1 MRPVAIVVLL
11 AAIAGAATAGPAD
24 AAPQVSLPV
33 RLLFAVVDANA
44 DGRVTRDEGRVL
56 ADRIFDQADLDRDG
70 AVSSTELE
78 AGARRFGADP
88 NGANE
93 ARTTFR
99 QIDRNRDGRV
109 SATEWNARVASE
121 FAGLDANRDGV
132 ITLADLSGRDL
143 RVPQGALGVMAP

>member
-1 MRPVAIVVLL
+1 MRPIVVVAFFAFAL
-11 AAIAGAATAGPAD
+11 AIAAQPAW
-24 AAPQVSLPV
+24 AVPQVSLPV
-33 RLLFAVVDANA
+33 RLLFAVVDSNA
-44 DGRVTRDEGRVL
+44 DGKVTRDEGRVL

-70 AVSSTELE
+70 AVSSAELD

-88 NGANE
+88 NGASE

-99 QIDRNRDGRV
+99 QIDRNRDGKV
-109 SATEWNARVASE
+109 SAAEWNARVAAE

-143 RVPQGALGVMAP
+143 RVPEGALGVMAP